1 MQLAT
6 RFARSPAARIS
17 VLFLLLNAPIT
28 WATLDWGLSRPLL
41 NLDYLLPIFLAIFSA
56 VGALLLFLGLY
67 LIDVVSSLSIAYHFD
82 SPSNFI
88 RSANATPAIVKTLT
102 TEPRL
107 LFLTV
112 PPVFWLLI
120 LKWQPSIKASLRNA
134 LREIV
139 PMAAIVVLLVIA
151 DVNVG
156 ASMLD
161 TNDQTKT
168 GPNIAGSP
176 LASQSKRA
184 LTYGSSPAPTP
195 THATIFDADRAALF
209 ARDGA
214 VMLVAVESMGL
225 PLSPQ
230 ARQWLDAMARSAPP
244 NQVTQRQVD
253 FKGSTVA
260 AELRHLCATVSSVPD
275 DVAPDQCLPML
286 ARAAHRRS
294 FAVHGNS
301 GNTFNRSQW
310 WPRLG
315 FDQVFFRENL
325 IPRHAEL
332 CDFAY
337 KAVCDRALIDF
348 MFRELKSND
357 FAYGLTVSTHLPIP
371 RLDTDATEDFCNGI
385 RVKSTPCRIIW
396 QHGQVLAY
404 IAAKVRDSRAPMVA
418 YVVGDHA
425 PPFLSTANR
434 AAFSAKQTIGWKI
447 ENTSGT
453 TP

>member
-1 MQLAT
+1 MSA
-6 RFARSPAARIS
+6 F
-17 VLFLLLNAPIT
+17 FLLLNAPTT

-41 NLDYLLPIFLAIFSA
+41 NLDYLLPIFLVSFSA
-56 VGALLLFLGLY
+56 VSATLLFFSLY
-67 LIDVVSSLSIAYHFD
+67 FIDIVSSLSIAYHFD

-88 RSANATPAIVKTLT
+88 RSANATPAIFKTLT

-107 LFLTV
+107 LLLMV
-112 PPVFWLLI
+112 PPVLWLLVV
-120 LKWQPSIKASLRNA
+120 KWQPSLKASLRNA
-134 LREIV
+134 LREFV
-139 PMAAIVVLLVIA
+139 PLAAIAALLILA

-161 TNDQTKT
+161 TNDHSKA

-184 LTYGSSPAPTP
+184 LTSGPPSAPTP
-195 THATIFDADRAALF
+195 TQATIFDVDQTGLFSRNEAVALI
-209 ARDGA
+209 
-214 VMLVAVESMGL
+214 AVESMGL

-230 ARQWLDAMARSAPP
+230 AQQWLDDMAHSASP
-244 NQVTQRQVD
+244 NRVMLRHVD
-253 FKGSTVA
+253 FKGSTVS
-260 AELRHLCATVSSVPD
+260 AELRHLCGTVSSVPD
-275 DVAPDQCLPML
+275 DVASDQCLPML

-310 WPRLG
+310 WPKLG
-315 FDQVFFRENL
+315 FDQVFFREDL
-325 IPRHAEL
+325 VQKHAEL

-337 KAVCDRALIDF
+337 KAVCDHSLIDF
-348 MFRELKSND
+348 MFREIKSKD

-371 RLDTDATEDFCNGI
+371 TLDSDMPGDFCGVI
-385 RVKSTPCRIIW
+385 REEPTPCRIIW
-396 QHGQVLAY
+396 QQGQILAF
-404 IAAKVRDSRAPMVA
+404 IAAKVRDSHIPVVA

-425 PPFLSTANR
+425 PPFLSAANR

-447 ENTSGT
+447 ENTSS
-453 TP
+453 PIQ